1 MEAVSDE
8 MLIRVM
14 PDMTIRFCDGKTW
27 HDSFSEYLAA
37 DDQARFE
44 EELWREAGRKPDAV
58 LTITSGGK
66 TEEIEIY
73 HPLKYEAGGTTKIT

>member
-1 MEAVSDE
+1 MI
-8 MLIRVM
+8 IRVM
-14 PDMTIRFCDGKTW
+14 PDMTLRFFDDANWYDDFG
-27 HDSFSEYLAA
+27 EYLHS
-37 DDQARFE
+37 DEQARFE

-73 HPLKYEAGGTTKIT
+73 HPLK